1 MNHPHSKLRW
11 VPTLLAFSAGGWG
24 LFFCNWPRPVQS
36 TCVTATSRFALDS
49 VPLRINTVSMRNT
62 FIKALLLCAVATP
75 SFGQDRV
82 FNWVPANDETVQ
94 MDPAD
99 YHTGRVYR
107 PAPGGGNIHVDI
119 SARREPVTIAMTW
132 ADEWNNALQHPEAF
146 AN

>member
-1 MNHPHSKLRW
+1 M
-11 VPTLLAFSAGGWG
+11 
-24 LFFCNWPRPVQS
+24 
-36 TCVTATSRFALDS
+36 DS

-99 YHTGRVYR
+99 YHTGRV
-107 PAPGGGNIHVDI
+107 
-119 SARREPVTIAMTW
+119 W
-132 ADEWNNALQHPEAF
+132 
-146 AN
+146 